1 MDYTKQNL
9 SFKIKKTIRYLKL
22 YGLSRTLIKVK
33 GQYHMNK
40 LYDKNNLPKFK
51 NPKKGR
57 HVGILGSGNYAFGVI
72 AFYLKRKYG
81 NVIKSTM
88 DINLNRAISLA
99 ENFKAYN
106 YSDTIS
112 EIINNSDI
120 DLIYIASNHYTH
132 AEYAIEALKNNKSV
146 HIEKPHVVN
155 RDQLNRLVET
165 LKTTEGKVRL
175 GFNRPASKFGKII
188 LDQLTKEEGSTM
200 INWFI
205 AGHEINPNH
214 WYFQEKEGGRILGNL
229 CHWTD
234 FTYQMIEEK
243 NRYPIK
249 IIPTRSEKADCDIS
263 VSYVFGDGSIAC
275 ITFSAKGHTF
285 EGVREKL
292 NVHKG
297 NTLITMN
304 DYESLRVDVIDKK
317 NTYKNLF
324 RDHGHKHNIER
335 SYEMISKNLPGES
348 IKYLYES
355 ADLFLKTKEALES
368 NKITIVEK
376 YNNK

>member
-22 YGLSRTLIKVK
+22 YVLSRTLIKVK

-146 HIEKPHVVN
+146 HIEKPHVIN
-155 RDQLNRLVET
+155 RD
-165 LKTTEGKVRL
+165 
-175 GFNRPASKFGKII
+175 
-188 LDQLTKEEGSTM
+188 
-200 INWFI
+200 
-205 AGHEINPNH
+205 
-214 WYFQEKEGGRILGNL
+214 
-229 CHWTD
+229 
-234 FTYQMIEEK
+234 
-243 NRYPIK
+243 
-249 IIPTRSEKADCDIS
+249 
-263 VSYVFGDGSIAC
+263 
-275 ITFSAKGHTF
+275 
-285 EGVREKL
+285 
-292 NVHKG
+292 
-297 NTLITMN
+297 
-304 DYESLRVDVIDKK
+304 
-317 NTYKNLF
+317 
-324 RDHGHKHNIER
+324 
-335 SYEMISKNLPGES
+335 
-348 IKYLYES
+348 
-355 ADLFLKTKEALES
+355 
-368 NKITIVEK
+368 
-376 YNNK
+376 